1 MAKRELMKNLMSDTF
16 RRVAIYIRVSTNHQ
30 VDKDSL
36 PLQRE
41 ELINYC
47 KYVLGIED
55 FEIFEDAGFSA
66 KNTDRPGY
74 QKMMKMVRAGLF
86 THVLVWKLDRIS
98 RNLLDFAYMYEEL
111 KKLDVAFISKNEQFD
126 TSTAMGEAML
136 KIILVFA
143 ELERKTTSERV
154 AATMISRAVNGK
166 WNGGRVPYGYS
177 YDYEQ
182 KEFSVNPEE
191 QKVALLMCDLYE
203 ASNSLLFVSRKLNE
217 IGYRSRAGNLW
228 SPVQVRKVLV
238 NPFNTGK
245 YVYNQTSL
253 STGTQLPNKEEDFI
267 VIEDHHPA
275 LIPQERQDRLI
286 ARLNRNARSRST
298 ANNTTNRKN
307 IHVFSGLI
315 YCENCGNMLTSSVG
329 KKLAGD
335 GWRPS
340 IYLCPSK
347 RKHVSD
353 GCHDTT
359 DSSVGEFV
367 LNFIMNMLNAQR
379 NFQLVRSAAD
389 LQRLLLYGKVFDDV
403 DHLDQDSLN
412 DMFTVLS
419 SNLPQNVKAGMKKKM
434 RKPPSNPEVTKLN
447 KEKQR
452 LERAMERLKRLYM
465 YSDDS
470 MTEQEY
476 ITEKNRIA
484 DAYSEAEARIV
495 EITNYERM
503 ERSISDED
511 FVRQAT
517 AFILSK
523 KLSGSSYINYRKLAV
538 STDPLM
544 LKEFFNSILDSI
556 TINTDGKVGSIVF
569 KNGLRHQFIYTSN
582 KKEDKTMLAKCNYCG
597 QVMLEADG
605 CTKTYFTLNGKQYPR
620 IRVGDKYDFEPGTTS
635 RCHDCAAKPGEYHH
649 SGCDAERCP
658 VCHEQLIGCECDFSD
673 L

>member
-1 MAKRELMKNLMSDTF
+1 MAKRELMKTLMSDSF
-16 RRVAIYIRVSTNHQ
+16 RRVAIYIRVSTHYQ

-86 THVLVWKLDRIS
+86 SHVLVWKLDRIS

-154 AATMISRAVNGK
+154 AATMISRAASGK

-182 KEFSVNPEE
+182 KEFSINPEE

-203 ASNSLLFVSRKLNE
+203 ASNSLVFVSRKLNE
-217 IGYRSRAGNLW
+217 MGYRSRAGNLW

-267 VIEDHHPA
+267 VFENHHVSLFP
-275 LIPQERQDRLI
+275 IERQEKLI
-286 ARLNRNARSRST
+286 ARLNRNARSKST
-298 ANNTTNRKN
+298 ANNTVNRKN

-347 RKHVSD
+347 RRHVSE
-353 GCHDTT
+353 GCRDTT
-359 DSSVGEFV
+359 DSSIGEFV

-389 LQRLLLYGKVFDDV
+389 LQRLLLYGKVFDAV

-412 DMFTVLS
+412 DMYTVLS
-419 SNLPQNVKAGMKKKM
+419 ANLPQNVKAGMKKKM
-434 RKPPSNPEVTKLN
+434 RKPSANPEVTKLS

-465 YSDDS
+465 YSEDS

-484 DAYSEAEARIV
+484 EAYSEAEARLV

-538 STDPLM
+538 STDPLI

-556 TINTDGKVGSIVF
+556 TINTDGKIGSIVF
-569 KNGLRHQFIYTSN
+569 KNGLRHEFIYSEDSN
-582 KKEDKTMLAKCNYCG
+582 SQEN
-597 QVMLEADG
+597 
-605 CTKTYFTLNGKQYPR
+605 
-620 IRVGDKYDFEPGTTS
+620 
-635 RCHDCAAKPGEYHH
+635 
-649 SGCDAERCP
+649 
-658 VCHEQLIGCECDFSD
+658 
-673 L
+673 